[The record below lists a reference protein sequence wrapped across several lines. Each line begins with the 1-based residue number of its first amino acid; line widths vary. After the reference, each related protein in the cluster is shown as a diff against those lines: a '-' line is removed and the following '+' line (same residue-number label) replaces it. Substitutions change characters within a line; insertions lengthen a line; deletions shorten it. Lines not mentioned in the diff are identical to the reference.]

1 MATVKFRKGKWL
13 RIDLVAN
20 TVDKFDTKEEA
31 ESGVAALL
39 NPKLNALASKTVVG
53 AIPGYGRSFMVDVDR
68 SLVGE
73 AVKGEKYEDDE

>member
-1 MATVKFRKGKWL
+1 MATVKFRNGTWL

-39 NPKLNALASKTVVG
+39 NNALASKTTVVE

-73 AVKGEKYEDDE
+73 AIKGEKYEDDE